1 MDGSLGSRTA
11 AMLAPFADDPANSG
25 LPQYEQDK
33 LNALTQERLQAGF
46 QIGFHA
52 IGDRAVDM
60 ALTAFAE
67 ALKATKSPAKPD
79 YRLRIEHAKSSPQPI
94 RSSQGYEGHRLHA
107 PSHVL
112 TDMGLGPSPPGR
124 KARRTFLRLGR
135 NV

>member
-1 MDGSLGSRTA
+1 
-11 AMLAPFADDPANSG
+11 MLAPFADDPANSG

-67 ALKATKSPAKPD
+67 ALKATNLPPKPT
-79 YRLRIEHAKSSPQPI
+79 
-94 RSSQGYEGHRLHA
+94 
-107 PSHVL
+107 
-112 TDMGLGPSPPGR
+112 TDSASNTPSPRPNQF
-124 KARRTFLRLGR
+124 ARLKE
-135 NV
+135 